1 MVWHSKAQEH
11 SMRRSSSILL
21 LALLVIL
28 AIVTSTRYVA
38 LRNQAARKTA
48 SVGALRDSV
57 ARLDSAAQAE
67 ARQDIDTMC
76 IASRIGLPCDP
87 H

>member
-1 MVWHSKAQEH
+1 
-11 SMRRSSSILL
+11 MRRSSSILL

-28 AIVTSTRYVA
+28 AIVTSTRYVT
-38 LRNQAARKTA
+38 LRNQAARKMA
-48 SVGALRDSV
+48 SAGAPRDSV

-87 H
+87 R

>member
-1 MVWHSKAQEH
+1 
-11 SMRRSSSILL
+11 MRRSSSILL

-38 LRNQAARKTA
+38 LRHQAARKMA
-48 SVGALRDSV
+48 SAGAPRDSV

-87 H
+87 R

>member
-1 MVWHSKAQEH
+1 M
-11 SMRRSSSILL
+11 L

-28 AIVTSTRYVA
+28 AIVASTRYVT
-38 LRNQAARKTA
+38 LRNQAVGKMA
-48 SVGALRDSV
+48 SAGAPRDSV

-76 IASRIGLPCDP
+76 VASRIGLPCDP
-87 H
+87 R